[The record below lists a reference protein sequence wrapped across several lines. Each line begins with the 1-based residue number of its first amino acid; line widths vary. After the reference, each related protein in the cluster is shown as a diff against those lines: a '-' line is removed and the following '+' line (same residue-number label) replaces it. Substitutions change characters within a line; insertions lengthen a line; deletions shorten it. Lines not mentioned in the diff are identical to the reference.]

1 MISMPDKK
9 KKKGGEIKHLIRDL
23 FMPKINESGYFA
35 GFKIK
40 PWKEVMLSCISKPEE
55 LNSALNSESPHD

>member
-9 KKKGGEIKHLIRDL
+9 KKRGEIKHLIRDL

-35 GFKIK
+35 GFKMK
-40 PWKEVMLSCISKPEE
+40 P
-55 LNSALNSESPHD
+55 